1 MKVIKKNWNS
11 EEEVADLRGFDIGL
25 MPLVDDPWS
34 WGKCGLKIIQ
44 YQGVG
49 VPVLCTP
56 VGVNRD
62 LVEDGVNGF
71 YATTPGEWE
80 EKLSILIENAPLREQ
95 MGRKGRKKVLEN
107 YTYQVCAPRLFSIL
121 KRVAKGGE
129 RSHHAI

>member
-1 MKVIKKNWNS
+1 
-11 EEEVADLRGFDIGL
+11 

-49 VPVLCTP
+49 VPVVCTP

-71 YATTPGEWE
+71 YAMTPGQWV
-80 EKLSILIENAPLREQ
+80 EKLSVLVKNSSLREK
-95 MGRKGRKKVLEN
+95 MGCEGRKRVFDS
-107 YTYQVCAPRLFSIL
+107 YTLQACAPRLF
-121 KRVAKGGE
+121 
-129 RSHHAI
+129 AIFQQLMEKP